1 MLTCK
6 SVRSAVFAAGLAL
19 AVPQLVVA
27 QERDRYIV
35 KFSQGRSAAGQQA
48 LRAAGAQVLV
58 RLDPQD
64 AVAARIPAQA
74 LTGLQRNPNIE
85 YIEADALRYP
95 LATDRVLS
103 SGEIL
108 PYGIQMVQ
116 ADLVTSTNESGK
128 KLCIIDSGYSQQ
140 HVDLGDDVTGHTSG
154 SGTWNQD
161 SCGHGTHVA
170 GTVLATAGNGTGVIG
185 VVPGAGLHVVK
196 VFGNDD
202 LDGGSCSWTYAST
215 LVAAL
220 NNCVDNGADVVSM
233 SLGGTFKS
241 RTEETAFNNAN
252 SGGVLSIAAAG
263 NGGNRSTSYPA
274 GYKSVVSV
282 AAVDSNE
289 TVAAFSQQ
297 NRDVELAAP
306 GVGVLSTVPWLPST
320 VTVAGG
326 GPTFQASHIEN
337 ANRSNATGTI
347 VNGGLCDSVGSWS
360 GQVVL
365 CERGVISFLDK
376 VTNVQNGGGSAAVIY
391 NNEPGGFAGTLGA
404 GASSAIPAV
413 GISQEDGQ
421 AIVETHLGASVTV
434 SDTFQTGSGYE
445 GWNGTSM
452 ATPHVSGVAALVW
465 SCHPSASNTDIR
477 NALNATAKDKGSAGR
492 DTQYGYGIVQAKA
505 AVESLGGSAHCT
517 TTAVSKY

>member
-6 SVRSAVFAAGLAL
+6 SVRSAVFVAGLAL

-95 LATDRVLS
+95 LAMDRMLS

-116 ADLVTSTNESGK
+116 ADLVSSTNESEK
-128 KLCIIDSGYSQQ
+128 KLCVIDSGYSQQ
-140 HVDLGDDVTGHTSG
+140 HVDLKDDVTGQTSG

-185 VVPGAGLHVVK
+185 VVPDARLHVVK

-202 LDGGSCSWTYAST
+202 LDSGSCSWTYAST

-220 NNCVDNGADVVSM
+220 NNCVANGANVVSM
-233 SLGGTFKS
+233 SLGGGAKS
-241 RTEETAFNNAN
+241 RTEEVAFNSADNN
-252 SGGVLSIAAAG
+252 GVLSIAAAG
-263 NGGNRSTSYPA
+263 NAGNRSTSYPA

-326 GPTFQASHIEN
+326 TTFQASHIEN

-365 CERGVISFLDK
+365 CERGTISFLDK
-376 VTNVQNGGGSAAVIY
+376 VTNVQNGGGAAAVIY
-391 NNEPGGFAGTLGA
+391 NNVPGGFAGTLGT

-421 AIVETHLGASVTV
+421 AIVAAHLDAEVTV
-434 SDTFQTGSGYE
+434 SDIFQTGSGYE

-465 SCHPSASNTDIR
+465 SCYPSATNTQIR
-477 NALNATAKDKGSAGR
+477 DALNATAKDKGSAGR

-505 AVESLGGSAHCT
+505 AVESLGATPFCT